1 MVPPELHKVE
11 QPAIEMVLQRVR
23 KDEGKDKKPNKQVIL
38 FNRMMKAIPPSVQM
52 ITKHSMYDRLA
63 IK

>member
-38 FNRMMKAIPPSVQM
+38 FNRMMKGNTSLSAND
-52 ITKHSMYDRLA
+52 Y
-63 IK
+63 